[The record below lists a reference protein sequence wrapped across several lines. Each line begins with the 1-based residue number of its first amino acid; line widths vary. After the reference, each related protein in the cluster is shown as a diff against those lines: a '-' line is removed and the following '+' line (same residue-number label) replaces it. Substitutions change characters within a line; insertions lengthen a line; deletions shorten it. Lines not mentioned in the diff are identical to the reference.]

1 MKWINFWK
9 GLWQAMNNMM
19 LTGERQVGKSTLIQ
33 FLLKDFPGRICGFLT
48 LPRDGLYYLS
58 CINSPG
64 IHICG
69 EQKEPFICRKNKQGK
84 PEGITSAFDDYGAKI
99 LENCL
104 RNKPKP
110 DLIVMDELG
119 VFESEAYLFQEKVLD
134 CLNSDTPVL
143 GVIKDKPSPFL
154 DLLRKRDDTV
164 FFRITE
170 ENREQMK
177 DILINKFYQF
187 WK

>member
-1 MKWINFWK
+1 
-9 GLWQAMNNMM
+9 MNNIM

-33 FLLKDFPGRICGFLT
+33 ILLKDFPGRVCGFLT

-58 CINSPG
+58 CINSAG

-69 EQKEPFICRKNKQGK
+69 EQAEPLICRKNNHGRL
-84 PEGITSAFDDYGAKI
+84 EGITSVFDEYGANI
-99 LENCL
+99 LDKCL
-104 RNKPKP
+104 RQKP

-119 VFESEAYLFQEKVLD
+119 VFESEAYLFQEKVID
-134 CLNSDTPVL
+134 CLNSNIPVL

-164 FFRITE
+164 FFRITKD
-170 ENREQMK
+170 NRAQMK

-187 WK
+187 WN